1 MLLILA
7 LWIPNFKDTSQHR
20 WGGGWEWNKVTEI
33 FDRPS
38 KAMKTVQHFGMLWRP
53 TPKLFILI
61 VIAAP
66 YLFFW
71 GFSLQVSHVQP
82 LLGACRCDEICQVP
96 STGRRDICPAC
107 RGRQH
112 GWLLGGWEV
121 TFLKQT
127 SNLKDPWGA
136 PTMEKKVETF
146 PLEAETL
153 QGRLCITFELALRR
167 NTGTGPGRKMN
178 AFLAS
183 RQYDP
188 RYWVYPGKPKVLA
201 VVHHLCPS
209 TRSWPSKGVSVTSG
223 HDLHIGVATS
233 DFVCQLWK
241 YVYHTNA
248 LAHSTSTSY

>member
-1 MLLILA
+1 MGSDFLETDIQSERSMGG
-7 LWIPNFKDTSQHR
+7 PNNGK
-20 WGGGWEWNKVTEI
+20 
-33 FDRPS
+33 
-38 KAMKTVQHFGMLWRP
+38 
-53 TPKLFILI
+53 
-61 VIAAP
+61 
-66 YLFFW
+66 
-71 GFSLQVSHVQP
+71 
-82 LLGACRCDEICQVP
+82 
-96 STGRRDICPAC
+96 
-107 RGRQH
+107 
-112 GWLLGGWEV
+112 EV
-121 TFLKQT
+121 
-127 SNLKDPWGA
+127 D
-136 PTMEKKVETF
+136 TF

-183 RQYDP
+183 KQYDP
-188 RYWVYPGKPKVLA
+188 RYWLYPGKPKVLA

-248 LAHSTSTSY
+248 LAHTK